1 MFENI
6 NLKEELI
13 KERKT
18 KHSLDAVIEEANSL
32 LFDDQEQEK
41 KIINQLSC
49 NNEASINTGLIDS
62 LDTQFIF
69 DIQEIR
75 TLAIK
80 YRLRLLPSKCF
91 RNSIPKEAIF
101 KIKQLS
107 KKSNTEIKKFVILA
121 PSKAFDLKD
130 ENADPL
136 LFIPL
141 SASKYYLVHQWGNDL
156 SWFNKLLSI
165 PFRNFASIVT
175 SVGVIAAI
183 IALITPT
190 WIILNSAEIDMGY
203 WGYHRTA
210 WFIYA
215 YILLASMTTLICFSQ
230 SIYPSDYQWNKK
242 TYN

>member
-13 KERKT
+13 KERKSE
-18 KHSLDAVIEEANSL
+18 HSINSL
-32 LFDDQEQEK
+32 INELNTILKDDSNLEE
-41 KIINQLSC
+41 KIISQLSC
-49 NNEASINTGLIDS
+49 NNESTLNSTLINK
-62 LDTQFIF
+62 LDPQSIF
-69 DIQEIR
+69 DIQEIKN
-75 TLAIK
+75 LAIK
-80 YRLRLLPSKCF
+80 YRLRLLPSKFF
-91 RNSIPKEAIF
+91 RNTIPKEAIF

-121 PSKAFDLKD
+121 PSKAFDLED

-136 LFIPL
+136 LFIQL
-141 SASKYYLVHQWGNDL
+141 SNTKYYLVHQWGNDL
-156 SWFNKLLSI
+156 SWFNKIKSLPL
-165 PFRNFASIVT
+165 RNFT
-175 SVGVIAAI
+175 SLVVFIGMIAAF

-203 WGYHRTA
+203 WGYHRFA
-210 WFIYA
+210 WFVYA